1 LKDANPAAEP
11 LALTRAS
18 PALPKIPVS
27 RYPAASCFS
36 ANDFLQPQGG
46 VLKRKDRY
54 DTADLDEN
62 QFEPGSR
69 HRVLKNLLGITSKRE
84 MDRMEGREQ
93 LRVLEELASLYDSDH
108 RFTATDICQMHR
120 LWLGRIYPWAGKYR
134 QVNVKKDSFS
144 FAAAAQISKLMAEF
158 EDGPLKCHTPCRSAS
173 MEHLAKVLA
182 EVHVELVL
190 IHPFREGNG
199 RIARILAVLMGL
211 QAGLPALY
219 FDKLSGRKRQEYF
232 AAVRAGLARNYEP
245 MTKLFIAVIE
255 RTLQIHGK

>member
-1 LKDANPAAEP
+1 M
-11 LALTRAS
+11 R
-18 PALPKIPVS
+18 
-27 RYPAASCFS
+27 
-36 ANDFLQPQGG
+36 
-46 VLKRKDRY
+46 RKDRY
-54 DTADLDEN
+54 DTADLGEN

-69 HRVLKNLLGITSKRE
+69 RRVLKNLLGITSKRE
-84 MDRMEGREQ
+84 MDGMEGREQ
-93 LRVLEELASLYDSDH
+93 VRVLEELSSLYDSDH
-108 RFTATDICQMHR
+108 RFTAADICRMHR
-120 LWLGRIYPWAGKYR
+120 LWLGQIYPWAGKYR
-134 QVNVKKDSFS
+134 LVNLKKDSFP

-158 EDGPLKCHTPCRSAS
+158 EAGPLKRHTPCRSVSTELLSA
-173 MEHLAKVLA
+173 ALA
-182 EVHVELVL
+182 ETHVELVL

-232 AAVRAGLARNYEP
+232 ASVRAGLDRNYEP